1 MTSTGA
7 LANGHSLLVDH
18 GYDHVLRPRHA
29 QALRTASDLDQHLTP
44 GDSGM
49 GSATTR

>member
-7 LANGHSLLVDH
+7 LANGHSLLDH